1 VYRRKC
7 GCMEHLLSRRP
18 FLYRLQSGYYMMGS
32 SKFQK
37 SSNGYDQIT
46 AIKFWDEVAKIG
58 ETKMVPQWSVSGA
71 DKNRLST
78 FFAIALKHAQGM
90 WSEAGGT
97 YAQSVTL
104 LNGLSDADK
113 ELLKKEVDIFVAC
126 MQNLN

>member
-1 VYRRKC
+1 
-7 GCMEHLLSRRP
+7 MEHLLSRRP

-37 SSNGYDQIT
+37 YSNGYDQIT

-58 ETKMVPQWSVSGA
+58 EIKMVPRWSVSGA

-78 FFAIALKHAQGM
+78 YFAISLKYAQGM
-90 WSEAGGT
+90 WSETGGT
-97 YAQSVTL
+97 YARSVTL